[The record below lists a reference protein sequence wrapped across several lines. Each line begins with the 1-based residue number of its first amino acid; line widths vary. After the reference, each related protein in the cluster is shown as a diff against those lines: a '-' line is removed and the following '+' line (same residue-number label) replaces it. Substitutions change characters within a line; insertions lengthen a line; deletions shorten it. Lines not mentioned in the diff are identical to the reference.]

1 MHTVFVAALKA
12 PTLQHLLF
20 ELDNSSKL
28 APISFADDTLI
39 CMQLNDEKDVVKS
52 KTDFLGSTSPIFL
65 MVCRLIEIMIEKTIY
80 SRK

>member
-1 MHTVFVAALKA
+1 MIKHLTLSTSGDSSSSAKYIIMHTVFVAALKA

-39 CMQLNDEKDVVKS
+39 CMQLNDEKDV
-52 KTDFLGSTSPIFL
+52 
-65 MVCRLIEIMIEKTIY
+65 E
-80 SRK
+80 

>member
-39 CMQLNDEKDVVKS
+39 CMQLNDEKDV
-52 KTDFLGSTSPIFL
+52 
-65 MVCRLIEIMIEKTIY
+65 E
-80 SRK
+80 